1 MCLTI
6 SLSEDRFWGRRPEDW
21 PFLFLMCLTIP
32 SGTGPSHLSCSRMAT
47 VRVGFLSLIGLSIR
61 VPGHRPAVDLV
72 SGEEGLSLSRPLRP
86 PFHCDVPGGLY
97 LLWYGVTG
105 TRFPEVRPHRLPVLF
120 KRTWSLRGSRGHAP
134 MGADGGVCRLLYA
147 VYQML
152 SSVLSGCCL
161 AIAWFLYGCC
171 RAGVWLLCVVKNR

>member
-1 MCLTI
+1 
-6 SLSEDRFWGRRPEDW
+6 
-21 PFLFLMCLTIP
+21 
-32 SGTGPSHLSCSRMAT
+32 
-47 VRVGFLSLIGLSIR
+47 
-61 VPGHRPAVDLV
+61 
-72 SGEEGLSLSRPLRP
+72 
-86 PFHCDVPGGLY
+86 
-97 LLWYGVTG
+97 
-105 TRFPEVRPHRLPVLF
+105 
-120 KRTWSLRGSRGHAP
+120 

>member
-1 MCLTI
+1 MPDCSLRDGAFSLVVLSHGDGQGRI
-6 SLSEDRFWGRRPEDW
+6 SCTYRL
-21 PFLFLMCLTIP
+21 IY
-32 SGTGPSHLSCSRMAT
+32 SRTRAYQT
-47 VRVGFLSLIGLSIR
+47 
-61 VPGHRPAVDLV
+61 RPAVDLV

-105 TRFPEVRPHRLPVLF
+105 TRFPEVRPRRLPVLF